1 VQQPPYHKSAK
12 NDIATDLYEIAE
24 KNPQYDLKVTIVSV
38 PTETKRNS
46 KVITLCPHKV

>member
-24 KNPQYDLKVTIVSV
+24 KNPQYNLKVNIVSV
-38 PTETKRNS
+38 PTETSQNK
-46 KVITLCPHKV
+46 KK